1 MKKII
6 QQKIHEIEKERDIQ
20 ILFASE
26 SGSRGW
32 GFPSP
37 NSDYDVRFIY
47 LKEKDWYLKV
57 SDKRKDTMEF
67 PINDDLDISGWE
79 IRKTLQLL
87 RKSNA
92 SLFEWLQSPIIYF
105 SDEKIKKDLWQLCEH
120 YFNPRTTTYH
130 YLGIAKTALTNGTV
144 GEQINIKKY
153 FYVLRPLLAAKWI
166 IKNNTIPPM
175 EFDDLLILIESNNEL
190 KNEVS
195 ILLEK
200 KAIAKEGEMISI
212 NKVIHNFIH
221 AEIERSEEL
230 VKSCPNN
237 QTKATKLDEFFR
249 NLFFHY
255 AK

>member
-1 MKKII
+1 MKNLI
-6 QQKIHEIEKERDIQ
+6 QQKIHEIEKERNIQ

-57 SDKRKDTMEF
+57 SDKRKDSMEF
-67 PINDDLDISGWE
+67 PINDDLDICGWE
-79 IRKTLQLL
+79 IRKSLQLL

-92 SLFEWLQSPIIYF
+92 SLFEWLQSPIVYF
-105 SDEKIKKDLWQLCEH
+105 SDEKIKNELWKLCEH
-120 YFNPRTTTYH
+120 YFNPRTMTYH
-130 YLGIAKTALTNGTV
+130 YLGITKTSLENGLV
-144 GEQINIKKY
+144 GEQFNIKKY

-166 IKNNTIPPM
+166 LEKNTIPPM
-175 EFDDLLILIESNNEL
+175 EFDKLLVLIEDDILL
-190 KNEVS
+190 KKEID

-200 KAIAKEGEMISI
+200 KAVAMEGEFTAI
-212 NKVIHNFIH
+212 NEVIHKFIH
-221 AEIERSEEL
+221 NEVEQCGEL
-230 VKSCPNN
+230 VKTCPNN
-237 QTKATKLDEFFR
+237 QTNSTNVDEFFR
-249 NLFFHY
+249 TLFYDY

>member
-1 MKKII
+1 MKNLI
-6 QQKIHEIEKERDIQ
+6 QQKISEIEKERNIQ

-57 SDKRKDTMEF
+57 SDKRKDSMEF
-67 PINDDLDISGWE
+67 PINDDLDICGWE
-79 IRKTLQLL
+79 IRKSLQLL

-92 SLFEWLQSPIIYF
+92 SLFEWLQSPIVYF
-105 SDEKIKKDLWQLCEH
+105 SNEKIKNELWKLCEY
-120 YFNPRTTTYH
+120 YFNPRTMTYH
-130 YLGIAKTALTNGTV
+130 YLSITKTSLANGLV
-144 GEQINIKKY
+144 GEQFNIKKY

-166 IKNNTIPPM
+166 LENNTIPPM
-175 EFDDLLILIESNNEL
+175 EFQPLLTLLHDNNL
-190 KNEVS
+190 KKEID
-195 ILLEK
+195 ILLKK
-200 KAIAKEGEMISI
+200 KAEAMEGEMTPI

-221 AEIERSEEL
+221 KELERCEEL
-230 VKSCPNN
+230 VKTCPNN
-237 QTKATKLDEFFR
+237 QTDSTKVDELLR
-249 NLFFHY
+249 NLFYNY